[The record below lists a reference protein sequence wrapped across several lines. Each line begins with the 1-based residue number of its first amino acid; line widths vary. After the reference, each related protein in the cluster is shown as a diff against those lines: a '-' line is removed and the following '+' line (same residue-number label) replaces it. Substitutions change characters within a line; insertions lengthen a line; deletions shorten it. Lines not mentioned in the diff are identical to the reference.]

1 MKAEYFSNKKQKL
14 LIPSLKIQVFPEPF
28 IRDKVIRGI

>member
-1 MKAEYFSNKKQKL
+1 MKAEYFLSKKQKL
-14 LIPSLKIQVFPEPF
+14 PITSLKIQVFPEPF